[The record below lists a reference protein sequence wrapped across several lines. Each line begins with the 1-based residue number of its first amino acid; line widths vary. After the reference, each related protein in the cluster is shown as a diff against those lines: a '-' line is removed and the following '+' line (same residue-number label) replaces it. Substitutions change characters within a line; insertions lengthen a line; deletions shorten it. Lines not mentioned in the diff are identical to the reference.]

1 MQQPQA
7 PHKKRANKTD
17 FPAMV
22 LRSRRKV
29 VAPAVEVR
37 ASGDERN
44 AAGQNE
50 QAVSVTGD
58 LWILSTLLFH

>member
-7 PHKKRANKTD
+7 PLKKRANKTD
-17 FPAMV
+17 FPAIV

-44 AAGQNE
+44 RDVYE
-50 QAVSVTGD
+50 
-58 LWILSTLLFH
+58 ILNLI